1 MSIVVIKKRHCATDQ
16 LTIQHSRGAQES
28 ASKTTLPNYD
38 PKCYLCPGNERAQG
52 DTNPNYESTFV
63 FVNDYS
69 AVKEEQAAYEPS
81 NQDGTSKP
89 PSASTPHTLSLKL
102 TELESRFL
110 KAEPV
115 TGKCYVLTFSA
126 AHNLT
131 LADLAPQEIV
141 PVIDAWTEIYTAHLS
156 PTSPLA
162 KAASP
167 TTLQPTSTLTSA
179 TKPKEQYRYMQIFEN
194 KGAAMGCSNPH
205 PHGQVWTTSSM
216 PEEPAAE
223 MDQLTKYRRQH
234 GGSHLL
240 EDYAALENRKQER
253 VVFENDA
260 FLVVCPWWATW
271 PFETI
276 IVSRTHK
283 RALVDLSE
291 TDKMLL
297 AEAIAEIT
305 RRYDNLFETHFPYSM
320 GIHQAPLD
328 GTEEEIEASYLH
340 LHFYPP
346 LLRSATVRKF
356 LVGYELMAEPQR
368 DITPEQAAAKLRACG
383 GELYRKKIDS

>member
-1 MSIVVIKKRHCATDQ
+1 MENVLDDISHRRYNPLRGSSILVSPHRTKRPWQ
-16 LTIQHSRGAQES
+16 GAQES
-28 ASKTTLPNYD
+28 PSKTTLPNYD

-81 NQDGTSKP
+81 NED
-89 PSASTPHTLSLKL
+89 
-102 TELESRFL
+102 ELESRFL

-115 TGKCYVLTFSA
+115 TGRCYVLTFSS

-131 LADLAPQEIV
+131 LADLAPREIV

-156 PTSPLA
+156 PTSPLVKNA
-162 KAASP
+162 PA
-167 TTLQPTSTLTSA
+167 TTLPPTSPSTSV

-194 KGAAMGCSNPH
+194 KGEAMGCSNPH

-223 MDQLTKYRRQH
+223 MDQLTKYRQQH

-240 EDYAALENRKQER
+240 EDYAALESRKRER
-253 VVFENDA
+253 VVFENEA

-271 PFETI
+271 PFETM

-291 TDKMLL
+291 ADKMLL
-297 AEAIAEIT
+297 AEAIAETT
-305 RRYDNLFETHFPYSM
+305 RRYDNLFKTHFPYSM

-328 GTEEEIEASYLH
+328 GTEEEVEASYLH

>member
-1 MSIVVIKKRHCATDQ
+1 
-16 LTIQHSRGAQES
+16 
-28 ASKTTLPNYD
+28 
-38 PKCYLCPGNERAQG
+38 
-52 DTNPNYESTFV
+52 
-63 FVNDYS
+63 
-69 AVKEEQAAYEPS
+69 VKEEQAPYDDS
-81 NQDGTSKP
+81 NADGTRSSPVTYKII
-89 PSASTPHTLSLKL
+89 L
-102 TELESRFL
+102 TRVPEIEKRFL

-131 LADLAPQEIV
+131 LADLSPIEIV
-141 PVIDAWTEIYTAHLS
+141 PVINAWTEIYAAHLS

-162 KAASP
+162 QKAPP
-167 TTLQPTSTLTSA
+167 THVQPINHHSSVS
-179 TKPKEQYRYMQIFEN
+179 KPKEQYRYMQIFEN

-205 PHGQVWTTSSM
+205 PHGQVWTTSTL

-223 MDQLTKYRRQH
+223 LEQLRRYRREH
-234 GGSHLL
+234 GGSHML
-240 EDYAALENRKQER
+240 EDYAELESRKQER
-253 VVFENDA
+253 VVFENEG
-260 FLVVCPWWATW
+260 FLVFCPWWATW
-271 PFETI
+271 PFETM

-283 RALVDLSE
+283 RALVDLSDADR
-291 TDKMLL
+291 TLL

-328 GTEEEIEASYLH
+328 GTQEEVDASYLH

-368 DITPEQAAAKLRACG
+368 DITPEQAAARLRGCG
-383 GELYRKKIDS
+383 GELYRKKME